1 MKSAVIQSSQFELI
15 RTTWYFYILSENL
28 LCSRLFVKC
37 NFIIFSI
44 LFNHSFLYGNVWFD
58 VEQFGIIQR
67 TI

>member
-28 LCSRLFVKC
+28 LCSRLFVNC

-44 LFNHSFLYGNVWFD
+44 LFNHSFYT
-58 VEQFGIIQR
+58 EMFGLMSNNSA
-67 TI
+67 